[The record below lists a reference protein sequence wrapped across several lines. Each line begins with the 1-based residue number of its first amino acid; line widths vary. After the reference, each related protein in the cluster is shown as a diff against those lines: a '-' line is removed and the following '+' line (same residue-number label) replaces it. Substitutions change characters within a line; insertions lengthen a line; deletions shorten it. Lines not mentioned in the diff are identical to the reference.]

1 MTFSHFPFFQTFCL
15 NFLCCGLP
23 WCISLVISTWLE
35 YNYVYIGLFL
45 FGICLMKKET
55 YKKKIDDILNLSQF
69 EKWVKP
75 RANSKDLIVK
85 EEERIN
91 NDLMKLQRDG
101 QITEELRLELK
112 SQGGQPPRIYGLAKV
127 HKVSVPVRP
136 VLSMPGSPYYNIASK
151 VTKWL
156 SVVPESKC
164 QSSSKKIADQLKDI
178 DLEEGEVLVSFDV
191 VSLYTNVPVQE
202 AITEAADRLYCGNFE
217 IPPVSKETFIKLL
230 QLASTDVAMS
240 THDGYYV
247 QKDGLAMGSPPA
259 PLLANIWLAKKEVFI
274 KDDAKL
280 FERFMDDIIRT
291 IDAKKINDKLVEVN
305 SLHANLKFT
314 IELEHEGK
322 IPFLDMLLIRKE
334 RQLED
339 STASLPTRV
348 W

>member
-136 VLSMPGSPYYNIASK
+136 VLSIPGSPYYNIASK
-151 VTKWL
+151 VMKCL
-156 SVVPESKC
+156 SVVPKSKC

-178 DLEEGEVLVSFDV
+178 YLEEGEVLGSFDV

-202 AITEAADRLYCGNFE
+202 AITEAADRFYCGNFE

-230 QLASTDVAMS
+230 QMAW
-240 THDGYYV
+240 
-247 QKDGLAMGSPPA
+247 
-259 PLLANIWLAKKEVFI
+259 LL
-274 KDDAKL
+274 D
-280 FERFMDDIIRT
+280 
-291 IDAKKINDKLVEVN
+291 
-305 SLHANLKFT
+305 LHR
-314 IELEHEGK
+314 HHC
-322 IPFLDMLLIRKE
+322 
-334 RQLED
+334 
-339 STASLPTRV
+339 
-348 W
+348 